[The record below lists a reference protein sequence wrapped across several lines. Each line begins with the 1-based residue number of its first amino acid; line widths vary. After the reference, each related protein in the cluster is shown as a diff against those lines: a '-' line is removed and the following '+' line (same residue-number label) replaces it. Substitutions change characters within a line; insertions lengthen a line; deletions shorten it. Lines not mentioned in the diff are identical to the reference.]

1 MRNPQ
6 PTPDHV
12 VFSETLLAVPPL
24 PSLLGQIHW
33 PIGGELIAEEGNWT
47 KEGDVIA
54 KFRVRPMVGLG
65 PRFGEI
71 RSPIP
76 GRILTIASNPFKS
89 YDPSSREFTNFYFII
104 EVPKGVTCPHSLSR
118 TFHHFCTSVLRQQAY
133 LFDKCREKYFP
144 RPTEEEIIK
153 VLDGLLNSKPVLLSK
168 KEDNY
173 QAIIDSLNFRH
184 PHGIGRGKY

>member
-12 VFSETLLAVPPL
+12 IFSDTLLAVPQL
-24 PSLLGQIHW
+24 PALLGQINW

-47 KEGDVIA
+47 NEGDVIA
-54 KFRVRPMVGLG
+54 KFRVRPTIGFG

-76 GRILTIASNPFKS
+76 GRIVYIALNPFGPS
-89 YDPSSREFTNFYFII
+89 DPSSREFTNFYLII
-104 EVPKGVTCPHSLSR
+104 EVPKGVTCPHTLSR
-118 TFHHFCTSVLRQQAY
+118 TFHHFCTSVARQQTY
-133 LFDKCREKYFP
+133 LFDKRRESYFP

-153 VLDGLLNSKPVLLSK
+153 VLDSLLNSAPVLLSK
-168 KEDNY
+168 KESNY
-173 QAIIDSLNFRH
+173 QEIIDSLNFRY
-184 PHGIGRGKY
+184 PHGSGRGGS